1 MVRPGSPGTGKV
13 VGGIAKSMKVISV
26 FGGSSP
32 RPGDHAYREAYELGA
47 LLARAGF
54 TAANGGY
61 CGTMEAVSRGAA
73 EAGGTVIG
81 VTCTRLEQYRPVGPN
96 SWLTEQLRVETLS
109 ERLKRLVEIGDGYAA
124 LPGGI
129 GTMAE
134 IAQTWSWIQAGEI
147 KPGPLVL
154 VGSMWSDVLEAFHAK
169 ASAGNYLAVRDWK
182 RLRFEPDVEQA
193 VRFLE
198 AVRDHPSGFEDTHY
212 NSAKPGR

>member
-1 MVRPGSPGTGKV
+1 
-13 VGGIAKSMKVISV
+13 MKVISV

-32 RPGDHAYREAYELGA
+32 QPGDKAYREAYKLGA

-54 TAANGGY
+54 TTANGGY

-96 SWLTEQLRVETLS
+96 PWLTEQLRVETLP

-129 GTMAE
+129 GTLAE
-134 IAQTWSWIQAGEI
+134 IAQTWSWIQTGEI

-154 VGSMWSDVLEAFHAK
+154 VGSMWGDVLKTFHERA
-169 ASAGNYLAVRDWK
+169 AAGSYLAVRDWE
-182 RLRFEPDVEQA
+182 RLQFEPDVVKA
-193 VRFLE
+193 ARFLE
-198 AVRDHPSGFEDTHY
+198 SALDLPSGFEDTHY